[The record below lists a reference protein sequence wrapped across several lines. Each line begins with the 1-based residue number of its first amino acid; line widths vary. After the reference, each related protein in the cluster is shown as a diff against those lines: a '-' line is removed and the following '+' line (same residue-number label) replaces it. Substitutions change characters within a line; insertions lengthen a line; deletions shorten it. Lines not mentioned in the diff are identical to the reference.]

1 MIFDSEILVYLAL
14 CISGAVAG
22 LFSGIIGMGGGT
34 ILVPV
39 QYSLLSGFS
48 GINPDIALRT
58 AIATS
63 LAVTLPTAVS
73 SAYGHYR
80 KGLIIPKIGLIT
92 IICGF
97 FGGISGGFA
106 ASNLSFGV
114 LAPVFAC
121 VMFAM
126 AFLMIISKPNPKK
139 EEYKTGTLLYIIIG
153 FSVGLISSMIGVGGG
168 IILAPLLILFCRIP
182 LKIASATTSLFV
194 ILVSAGGLLPYITM
208 GGDDVGFPFFMV
220 GYLNLTW
227 WILLVLISIPMTQL
241 GVFLLYRFNTVY
253 VRYIFIVLLL
263 YLSLDMIG
271 LL

>member
-1 MIFDSEILVYLAL
+1 MFFDSEILMYFVL
-14 CISGAVAG
+14 CISGAMAG

-39 QYSLLSGFS
+39 QYNLLSGILE
-48 GINPDIALRT
+48 INPDIALRT

-63 LAVTLPTAVS
+63 LAVTLPTAIS
-73 SAYGHYR
+73 STYGHYR

-92 IICGF
+92 SICGF
-97 FGGISGGFA
+97 FGGMSGGFV

-114 LAPVFAC
+114 LAPIFAC

-126 AFLMIISKPNPKK
+126 AFLMIISKPNPEK
-139 EEYKTGTLLYIIIG
+139 EEYKKGTLLYIIIG

-168 IILAPLLILFCRIP
+168 IILAPLLILFCRVP

-194 ILVSAGGLLPYITM
+194 ILVSTGGLLPYITM
-208 GGDDVGFPFFMV
+208 GNEAGLPFFTL
-220 GYLNLTW
+220 GYLNLIW
-227 WILLVLISIPMTQL
+227 WIILVLISIPMAQL
-241 GVFLLYRFNTVY
+241 GVILLYRFNTVY
-253 VRYIFIVLLL
+253 IRYIFIVLLL
-263 YLSLDMIG
+263 YLSLNMVG